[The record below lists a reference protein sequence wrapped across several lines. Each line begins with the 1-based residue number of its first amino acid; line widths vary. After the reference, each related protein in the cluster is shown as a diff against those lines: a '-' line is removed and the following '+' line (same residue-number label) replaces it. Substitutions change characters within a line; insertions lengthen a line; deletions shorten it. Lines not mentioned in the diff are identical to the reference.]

1 MGVDNEWTSMPN
13 KNSVAESRVNR
24 VAMSFVYRREKKE
37 MSVNGENESGRGTT
51 VPECQRRNLR

>member
-24 VAMSFVYRREKKE
+24 VAMSFVYRREKKA
-37 MSVNGENESGRGTT
+37 MSVDGEK
-51 VPECQRRNLR
+51 